1 MITDMEHSSNKFII
15 SNLYSKKEKLLL
27 LFSAVLQIFSSLLD
41 LIGIILIGLIGS
53 IATLGISA
61 REPGGLTARILEL
74 MGISNL
80 NLQSQVTVIAAT
92 AAFALIGKTF
102 FSIFVMRRTLFFLG
116 NRSAVILSRVIRKA
130 LSLNYQQF
138 KKYSRS
144 DLTHSFT
151 NGINTISMGIV
162 GQGLTLVSDISLL
175 LILGAGL
182 FIADPILASITLIF
196 FSSIGL
202 SLYFLL
208 NVRSRALGEESTE
221 IYRKTSRKIEDLV
234 GAYRELSVK
243 NLKGNIAAE
252 IERGSFRNSRII
264 GEFSFMP
271 FISKYTIEIG
281 LVLGVLGMS
290 AIQFSRENASSA
302 VASISVFLVASFRIG
317 PAILRIQT
325 VTVGM
330 KRALGQSKSTL
341 SLLRDLHKVKA
352 FPLEVIS
359 LDREHDGFIA
369 NIQIENL
376 SFNYEQTDVF
386 REIHLSVKHGEHVA
400 IVGKSGEGKTTL
412 VDLICGN
419 LVPDSGIVKVG
430 EVSAEEASRR
440 WPGAIAYVPQNV
452 YISEGSIRSNLLLG
466 YEDDEQDI
474 HDDILWDS
482 LKFAEL
488 SDFVSENGGL
498 EMKLLEDGRNISGGQ
513 RQRLG
518 LARCLV
524 SNPKLIILDEAT
536 SALDPKTQQ
545 EIGLTLSKLKGRC
558 TVLMIAH
565 RKNSVRFCDRLIRVS
580 SNSLQEISKT
590 EIDDIYF
597 DAE

>member
-1 MITDMEHSSNKFII
+1 MDYSSNKFII
-15 SNLYSKKEKLLL
+15 SNLYSRKEKLLL
-27 LFSAVLQIFSSLLD
+27 LLSAVLQIFSSLLD
-41 LIGIILIGLIGS
+41 LIGVILIGLIGS

-182 FIADPILASITLIF
+182 FVADPILASITLIF
-196 FSSIGL
+196 FSIIGL
-202 SLYFLL
+202 SLYVLL

-252 IERGSFRNSRII
+252 IERGSFRNSKII

-325 VTVGM
+325 VTVGI

-341 SLLRDLHKVKA
+341 SLLRDLHQVKA

-359 LDREHDGFIA
+359 LDREHDGFIP

-376 SFNYEQTDVF
+376 SFSYEQTDVF

-419 LVPDSGIVKVG
+419 LVPNSGVVKVG

-466 YEDDEQDI
+466 YEDYDQDI

-482 LKFAEL
+482 LKSAEL

-580 SNSLQEISKT
+580 SSSLQEVSKT
-590 EIDDIYF
+590 EIDGIHF
-597 DAE
+597 EAE

>member
-352 FPLEVIS
+352 FSLEVIS

-376 SFNYEQTDVF
+376 SFSYEQTDVF

-518 LARCLV
+518 IARCLV